1 MSKKILFFLTND
13 YTHYCL
19 SYAFKKKYDYKL
31 YAISEVTSTPRK
43 FFENQEF
50 VKYEKLFFFHD
61 HIKKKDTPPD
71 MEYLKNFEDRYGINL
86 WKLVQ
91 NERIFLYYKNFYR
104 FSNNEILNILEQE
117 CRFLENILQE
127 IKPDYFFTRIPSL
140 HHQEL
145 IFQMCKSMNIK
156 IIAMNYGLLAKRCVL
171 SQDNSE
177 LDFHI
182 IQKSSEKRVMDF
194 KEIQNELKSSSLLQQ
209 IDTKLVKPQN
219 SLSNKINSMFEYILK
234 FESENTKTHYTY
246 YGRNKTKVL
255 IYYILDYFRD
265 RKRKNFIDKN
275 LVKDSKFNESF
286 VYFPLHMEMER
297 TTLIGAPYFINQI
310 DIIRSVAK
318 SLPINFKLYVKEH
331 PIQILRG
338 WRSKEEYQEI
348 MDIPNVRLFHPDF
361 SNDILYKSCSLV
373 FTIAGTAGFEAAC
386 YGKPSIIM
394 VKLNYLNLPSVTL
407 LNNFNELHD
416 LIKNKLKERVSAKDV
431 SEFLNLFKTNA
442 SNFDW
447 GGFSQKL
454 SEEFFKN
461 KTRDAQISNKKM
473 ELFLKENDQIL
484 EDFAEEHFKKIQLF
498 EQEESSK

>member
-1 MSKKILFFLTND
+1 MSRFIQKIKKDKFSTSVAILSAGVGNRIKSYEPRSLLKIGGETLLDHQIKLVNNAFEDPEIIVALGYAANKVIKKTKSNLRVVENQLYSSTGSLESLRLTVNNCTGDGILFFHGDLYFNPKLT
-13 YTHYCL
+13 
-19 SYAFKKKYDYKL
+19 DYK
-31 YAISEVTSTPRK
+31 SKGR
-43 FFENQEF
+43 
-50 VKYEKLFFFHD
+50 
-61 HIKKKDTPPD
+61 
-71 MEYLKNFEDRYGINL
+71 NFEELSSYFKSFDIVKQIEN
-86 WKLVQ
+86 
-91 NERIFLYYKNFYR
+91 YK
-104 FSNNEILNILEQE
+104 E
-117 CRFLENILQE
+117 
-127 IKPDYFFTRIPSL
+127 
-140 HHQEL
+140 
-145 IFQMCKSMNIK
+145 
-156 IIAMNYGLLAKRCVL
+156 V
-171 SQDNSE
+171 
-177 LDFHI
+177 
-182 IQKSSEKRVMDF
+182 QKSSKFKRLKAANDF
-194 KEIQNELKSSSLLQQ
+194 FMNMNYNNNQ
-209 IDTKLVKPQN
+209 
-219 SLSNKINSMFEYILK
+219 
-234 FESENTKTHYTY
+234 THYTY

-265 RKRKNFIDKN
+265 RKRKSFIDKN

-348 MDIPNVRLFHPDF
+348 MDIPNVRLLHPDF
-361 SNDILYKSCSLV
+361 SNDILYNNCSLV

-394 VKLNYLNLPSVTL
+394 VKLNYLDLPSVTL

-416 LIKNKLKERVSAKDV
+416 LIKNKLKEKVSANDV

-447 GGFSQKL
+447 GGFTQKL

-473 ELFLKENDQIL
+473 ESFLKENDQIL